1 MAKPRRTPDQ
11 VIKDQAIVA
20 EMYLKGFTMAA
31 IAEALEAA
39 NGIKYSVNMVN
50 YDLREVRK
58 RWRSSA
64 VRDFDAHR
72 EEQLARLDLLEAKAW
87 REFERSCEDYHK
99 RIEQGEELVAPEVS
113 EDGEPLDA
121 PTKLVR
127 TETGGQTGD
136 PRYMNVI
143 LNIVERRCKLL
154 GLDAPTKVAPT
165 NPEGDKPYQSMS
177 ESEIDNRIAEL
188 LHKLEK

>member
-1 MAKPRRTPDQ
+1 
-11 VIKDQAIVA
+11 
-20 EMYLKGFTMAA
+20 
-31 IAEALEAA
+31 
-39 NGIKYSVNMVN
+39 SVNMVN

-99 RIEQGEELVAPEVS
+99 RIEQGEELAAPEVS

-127 TETGGQTGD
+127 TETGGQTGA

-154 GLDAPTKVAPT
+154 GLDATTKVAPT

-177 ESEIDNRIAEL
+177 ES
-188 LHKLEK
+188 